1 MTPPIEANSRHLWLA
16 RRALRAAVTHLRNAA
31 NRCCMSDATRDAVTA
46 EAVALEEVNVVAVG
60 RFETETNEHLSNQL
74 ASRRRRAA

>member
-31 NRCCMSDATRDAVTA
+31 SLCCMSDATRDAVTA
-46 EAVALEEVNVVAVG
+46 EAIALEQIDIAAVG
-60 RFETETNEHLSNQL
+60 RFETETNEHLSAQL